1 MRAERMTAVFSLL
14 MIAAVP
20 GAAAQVAGADATPAA
35 EQAPDASRPRQPE
48 PEGAAAPVTTFTPT
62 EKIQADSAVSFPVD
76 I

>member
-48 PEGAAAPVTTFTPT
+48 PEGAAPVTTFTPT

>member
-20 GAAAQVAGADATPAA
+20 GAAVQVAGADATPAA
-35 EQAPDASRPRQPE
+35 EQAPGADLPRQPE
-48 PEGAAAPVTTFTPT
+48 PKGVAPVTTFTPT